1 MPAQTGKPGRG
12 QDERY
17 RERAMQLQD
26 QAFAEFAVLACTGIV
41 ISAVMG
47 LLVSDYRGFL
57 TSYTHR
63 CWQFYQRPWY
73 RRMFLWSASARAL
86 YADEHRLRRTFRV
99 VAVCG
104 LAMGIFIF
112 SAEFIALVTGH
123 VI

>member
-1 MPAQTGKPGRG
+1 MPAQTGKPSRC

-17 RERAMQLQD
+17 REIAMQLQD
-26 QAFAEFAVLACTGIV
+26 QALAEFAILTCTGIV
-41 ISAVMG
+41 MLAVTG
-47 LLVSDYRGFL
+47 LLASDHRGSL

-73 RRMFLWSASARAL
+73 RQMLLWNSPARAL
-86 YADEHRLRRTFRV
+86 CADEDRLRRAFRV
-99 VAVCG
+99 VAVSG
-104 LAMGIFIF
+104 LAIGMLIL